1 MDKIQLVKQCQSGDR
16 EAFGILYQT
25 YFARMRTIVAYYIR
39 DVDIVQDV
47 LHDGFLIVFSSIGSL
62 KNGERIEAWLT
73 SIMKNLSL
81 QYLKDESRHLTFSM
95 TENVIAEADKG
106 AVPLE
111 EVRELSWDELNRIID
126 KLPEG
131 YGKVFRL
138 AVLDGLPHK
147 EIAALLG
154 IAPHSSSSQL
164 SHAKAMLRHMI
175 TQYRMQIGILSIIGI
190 ILLIMYGLLRHK
202 EETYSTPI
210 ISENKDKEVPA
221 IGDSIV
227 ETKSIADNIA
237 PRQRV
242 INKKVLRTEA
252 RHDIAE
258 VIISADTIK
267 RIENDSIANDT
278 TMVRPITIN
287 REELIAHEDY
297 PGNEPSEKSEWS
309 VSLAYTGSPELN
321 DFNRYKMFNPG
332 NPDTN
337 TPSGEVEI
345 SEKTR
350 HYRPLVIGLA
360 INKPLISRWSIETG
374 VRYTFLRSDFLS
386 DSELLHEENIQRIH
400 YIGVPLKFNYRI
412 VTYGGLS
419 LYGQGG
425 GALDIPV
432 HGTQSVLKYLPKPG
446 TMRTDEYRIHAPLQ
460 WSIEG
465 GVGVEYHF
473 TPLFS
478 IYAEPSV
485 RYYFNPGSDISTVR
499 QERPFEFTIPIGL
512 RVTW

>member
-25 YFARMRTIVAYYIR
+25 YFARMRAIVAYYIH

-47 LHDGFLIVFSSIGSL
+47 LHDGFLIAFSSIGSL
-62 KNGERIEAWLT
+62 KNGARIEAWLT

-81 QYLKDESRHLTFSM
+81 QYLKDESRHITFSM

-106 AVPLE
+106 ILPLD
-111 EVRELSWDELNRIID
+111 EVCGLSWDELNRIID

-147 EIAALLG
+147 QIAALLG

-164 SHAKAMLRHMI
+164 THAKAMLRHMI

-190 ILLIMYGLLRHK
+190 ILLIMYGLLGHK

-210 ISENKDKEVPA
+210 ISENMDEDVPNV
-221 IGDSIV
+221 GDSIV
-227 ETKSIADNIA
+227 ETKSVDNNIA
-237 PRQRV
+237 PRKRV
-242 INKKVLRTEA
+242 INKKGLRAES
-252 RHDIAE
+252 RHDVAE
-258 VIISADTIK
+258 VTISADTI
-267 RIENDSIANDT
+267 RRNENDSIAHDT
-278 TMVRPITIN
+278 TMVSPITIN

-297 PGNEPSEKSEWS
+297 PGNGPSEKSEWS
-309 VSLAYTGSPELN
+309 VSLAYTGSPERN
-321 DFNRYKMFNPG
+321 DHNSYRVLFPG
-332 NPDTN
+332 DPDSN
-337 TPSGEVEI
+337 IPDEMEVM
-345 SEKTR
+345 EKTR
-350 HYRPLVIGLA
+350 HYMPLVIGLSV
-360 INKPLISRWSIETG
+360 NKSLSSRWSIGTG

-386 DSELLHEENIQRIH
+386 DSEVLHEENIQRIH

-465 GVGVEYHF
+465 GFGVEYHF

-485 RYYFNPGSDISTVR
+485 RYYFNPVSDISTVR